1 LEFLIVFCYNQNQF
15 EVSVINMAELLRE
28 QDIKIALIDWLYK
41 KGMLSDATI
50 INEMVVAN
58 WSRRADLAIANG
70 SLQAFEIKSDFD
82 SLKRLDGQLKI
93 FKSSFEKV
101 TIVCAPK
108 FTCEVSKRVSSDVGV
123 VEFQSNNNGVRFK
136 VIQKGRICS
145 RLNKVVYLG
154 FLLKSELK
162 DLLNQHGITF
172 SNELH
177 RDYLEVLASK
187 LSLTKIREFVITS
200 IKNRYHATSNEFLSR
215 LHGNQEISISDLA
228 LLSKAKRKN
237 DSLVK
242 FEFKAC
248 SNESLNEYHKV
259 DVDSIIRKYG
269 DDISNIPEK
278 VLKRVVS

>member
-1 LEFLIVFCYNQNQF
+1 
-15 EVSVINMAELLRE
+15 MAELLRE
-28 QDIKIALIDWLYK
+28 QEVKVALIEWLYK

-108 FTCEVSKRVSSDVGV
+108 FTSEVSKRVSSDVGV
-123 VEFQSNNNGVRFK
+123 VEFQSNNSGVRFK
-136 VIQKGRICS
+136 IIQKGRVCS
-145 RLNKVVYLG
+145 RLNKFIYLG

-177 RDYLEVLASK
+177 RDCLEVLASK
-187 LSLTKIREFVITS
+187 LSLNKIREFVITS

-215 LHGNQEISISDLA
+215 LHGNQEISIGDLA
-228 LLSKAKRKN
+228 LLSKAKRRN
-237 DSLVK
+237 NSLVK

-248 SNESLNEYHKV
+248 SEKSLNEYHKV
-259 DVDSIIRKYG
+259 DVDSIVRKYG
-269 DDISNIPEK
+269 DDVSYIPEK

>member
-1 LEFLIVFCYNQNQF
+1 MSI
-15 EVSVINMAELLRE
+15 MAELLRE
-28 QDIKIALIDWLYK
+28 QDVKIALIDWLYK

-70 SLQAFEIKSDFD
+70 SLQAYEIKSDFD

-93 FKSSFEKV
+93 FNSSFEKV

-108 FTCEVSKRVSSDVGV
+108 FTSEVYKRVSSNVGI
-123 VEFQSNNNGVRFK
+123 VEFQSDNSGVRFK
-136 VIQKGRICS
+136 VIQKGRVCS

-162 DLLNQHGITF
+162 DLLNQYGIKI
-172 SNELH
+172 SYDLH
-177 RDYLEVLASK
+177 RDYLEVVASK
-187 LSLTKIREFVITS
+187 LALNKIREFVITS

-215 LHGNQEISISDLA
+215 LHSNQKICISDLD

-242 FEFKAC
+242 YELKAC
-248 SNESLNEYHKV
+248 SNESSNEYHKI
-259 DVDSIIRKYG
+259 DVDSIVRKYG
-269 DDISNIPEK
+269 DNISYIPEK

>member
-1 LEFLIVFCYNQNQF
+1 MEFLIVFCYNQNQF

>member
-1 LEFLIVFCYNQNQF
+1 
-15 EVSVINMAELLRE
+15 MAELLRE
-28 QDIKIALIDWLYK
+28 QDVKIALIDWLYK

-93 FKSSFEKV
+93 FNSSFEKV

-123 VEFQSNNNGVRFK
+123 VEFQSIDSGVRFK

-145 RLNKVVYLG
+145 RLNKFVYLG
-154 FLLKSELK
+154 FLLKSEIK
-162 DLLNQHGITF
+162 DLLNQYEIAF

-177 RDYLEVLASK
+177 RDYLEFLASK
-187 LSLTKIREFVITS
+187 LALNKIREFVITS
-200 IKNRYHATSNEFLSR
+200 IKNRYHTTSNEFLSR
-215 LHGNQEISISDLA
+215 LHGDQKISTSDLS

-242 FEFKAC
+242 FEFKAF
-248 SNESLNEYHKV
+248 SNESLNEYHEV
-259 DVDSIIRKYG
+259 DVDSIVRKYG
-269 DDISNIPEK
+269 DDIYYIPEK

>member
-1 LEFLIVFCYNQNQF
+1 
-15 EVSVINMAELLRE
+15 MAELLRE
-28 QDIKIALIDWLYK
+28 QDVKIALIDWLYK

-58 WSRRADLAIANG
+58 WSRRADLAIAND
-70 SLQAFEIKSDFD
+70 SLQAYEIKSDFD

-93 FKSSFEKV
+93 FNSSFEKV

-108 FTCEVSKRVSSDVGV
+108 FTCEVSKRVSSNVGV
-123 VEFQSNNNGVRFK
+123 VEFQSNNSGVRFK
-136 VIQKGRICS
+136 VIQKGRVCS

-162 DLLNQHGITF
+162 YLLNQCGIKV
-172 SNELH
+172 SNNLH
-177 RDYLEVLASK
+177 RDRLEILASK
-187 LSLTKIREFVITS
+187 LSLNKIREFVITS

-215 LHGNQEISISDLA
+215 LHGDQKISISDLD

-242 FEFKAC
+242 FELKAC

-259 DVDSIIRKYG
+259 DVDSIVRKYG
-269 DDISNIPEK
+269 DDISYIPEK

>member
-1 LEFLIVFCYNQNQF
+1 
-15 EVSVINMAELLRE
+15 MAELLRE
-28 QDIKIALIDWLYK
+28 QDVKIALIDWLYK

-123 VEFQSNNNGVRFK
+123 VEFQSNNGSVRFK

-145 RLNKVVYLG
+145 RLNKVAYLD
-154 FLLKSELK
+154 FLLKTELK

-177 RDYLEVLASK
+177 RDCLEVLASK
-187 LSLTKIREFVITS
+187 ISLNKIRDFVIAS
-200 IKNRYHATSNEFLSR
+200 IKNRYYATSNEFLSR
-215 LHGNQEISISDLA
+215 LHDSQGISISDLA

-237 DSLVK
+237 DSLLK
-242 FEFKAC
+242 FEYSAC
-248 SNESLNEYHKV
+248 SNESSNEYHKV
-259 DVDSIIRKYG
+259 DVESIIRKYG
-269 DDISNIPEK
+269 NDISYIPEK

>member
-1 LEFLIVFCYNQNQF
+1 
-15 EVSVINMAELLRE
+15 MAELLRE

-70 SLQAFEIKSDFD
+70 HLQAFEIKSDFD

-93 FKSSFEKV
+93 FNSRFEKV

-123 VEFQSNNNGVRFK
+123 VEYQSNNRGVRFK
-136 VIQKGRICS
+136 IIQKGRVCS
-145 RLNKVVYLG
+145 RLNKFVYLG
-154 FLLKSELK
+154 FLLKSEIK
-162 DLLNQHGITF
+162 DLLNQYEIAY
-172 SNELH
+172 SNELN
-177 RDYLEVLASK
+177 RGCLEVLASK
-187 LSLTKIREFVITS
+187 LALNKIREFAITS

-215 LHGNQEISISDLA
+215 LHDNQSISKSDLA
-228 LLSKAKRKN
+228 LLSKIKRKN

-242 FEFKAC
+242 FEFKVC

-259 DVDSIIRKYG
+259 DVDSIAKKYG
-269 DDISNIPEK
+269 DDICCIPER
-278 VLKRVVS
+278 VLKRIVS